1 MAFHEVRLPARLA
14 FGSTGGV
21 ERRTEIVTLGS
32 GFERRSTP
40 WSQGRRRYLIGA
52 NLKSLDDME
61 TLTAFFEARRGR
73 LYGFR
78 FRDFADFKS
87 CLPGGTVTPL
97 DQSLGVGDGVRTTFE
112 LGKRYG
118 EGEEAVTRRIHKPVE
133 GTVRVAVDAVELE
146 SAAFDVDGTTGIITL
161 AVAPTAAA
169 VVKAGYEFDVPVRF
183 DADRIDVTLE
193 SFAAG
198 RMAAVPLIEVR
209 V

>member
-40 WSQGRRRYLIGA
+40 WAQGRRRYLIGA
-52 NLKSLDDME
+52 NLKSLDDMA
-61 TLTAFFEARRGR
+61 TLTAFFEARCGR

-78 FRDFADFKS
+78 FRDFADFRS
-87 CLPGGTVTPL
+87 CAPSGTVTHL
-97 DQSLGVGDGVRTTFE
+97 DQSLGAGDGIRATFE
-112 LGKRYG
+112 LSKRYG
-118 EGEEAVTRRIHKPVE
+118 EGEDAVTRRIHKPVG
-133 GTVRVAVDAVELE
+133 GTVKVGVDAVELDP
-146 SAAFDVDGTTGIITL
+146 AAFEVDPTTGLVTL
-161 AVAPTAAA
+161 VTPPPAAA
-169 VVKAGYEFDVPVRF
+169 LVTAGYEFDVPVRF
-183 DADRIDVTLE
+183 DADRVDVTLE

>member
-40 WSQGRRRYLIGA
+40 WAQGRRRFLIGA
-52 NLKSLDDME
+52 NLKSLDDMAA
-61 TLTAFFEARRGR
+61 LTAFFEARHGR

-78 FRDFADFKS
+78 FRDFADFRS
-87 CLPGGTVTPL
+87 CAPSGTISPL
-97 DQSLGVGDGVRTTFE
+97 DQNLGVSDGAGTIFE
-112 LGKRYG
+112 LSKRYG
-118 EGEEAVTRRIHKPVE
+118 ESDAAPNRRIHKPVD
-133 GTVRVAVDAVELE
+133 GTVRIAIDGAELG
-146 SAAFDVDGTTGIITL
+146 AAEFQTDPATGVITL
-161 AVAPTAAA
+161 AAPPAVGAAITA
-169 VVKAGYEFDVPVRF
+169 GFEFDVPVRF

>member
-40 WSQGRRRYLIGA
+40 WAQGRRRYLIGA
-52 NLKSLDDME
+52 NLKSLDDMA
-61 TLTAFFEARRGR
+61 TLTAFFEARCGR

-78 FRDFADFKS
+78 FRDFADFRS
-87 CLPGGTVTPL
+87 CEPSGTITPV
-97 DQSLGVGDGVRTTFE
+97 DQPLGHGDGMRRTFE
-112 LGKRYG
+112 LSKRYG
-118 EGEEAVTRRIHKPVE
+118 EEDAVTRRIHKPVE
-133 GTVRVAVDAVELE
+133 GTVRLAVDGAELE
-146 SAAFDVDGTTGIITL
+146 GPAFELDLATGVVTL
-161 AVAPTAAA
+161 AVAPAAGAA
-169 VVKAGYEFDVPVRF
+169 VTAGYEFDVPVRF
-183 DADRIDVTLE
+183 DADRVDVTLE